1 MEENPRA
8 AAQIDEVVETELTR
22 FWLDRDERLL
32 LACPP
37 IRAHVGAFI
46 GGRRLVP
53 YVPTRE
59 LPSRCDRPHR
69 WPLPVEDLPVE
80 DWVDDPTLGHWVHAD
95 HDGQDAVLC
104 ADHLAASQGMARV
117 VVTDRRIAVLCPT
130 KYLTDEPVTDE
141 NVFTTLEEMEPHRLA
156 GLDTPFL
163 GRSVPP
169 RRVIEFTFAD
179 GSRLYSYDIHA
190 TLKVRRAM
198 ERAHAWR

>member
-22 FWLDRDERLL
+22 FWLAHGERLL

-37 IRAHVGAFI
+37 VRAHVGACI

-53 YVPTRE
+53 YIPRKE
-59 LPSRCDRPHR
+59 LPSMREQPRR
-69 WPLPVEDLPVE
+69 WPLPMEDLPVE
-80 DWVDDPTLGHWVHAD
+80 DWVDDPTIGHWVHAE
-95 HDGQDAVLC
+95 HDEQDAVRC
-104 ADHLAASQGMARV
+104 ADHLAASQGAARV
-117 VVTDRRIAVLCPT
+117 VVTDRRVAVLCPT
-130 KYLTDEPVTDE
+130 KHLTDEPVADD
-141 NVFTTLEEMEPHRLA
+141 NVFTTLEEMEPHRLV

-169 RRVIEFTFAD
+169 RRIIAFTFAD
-179 GSRLYSYDIHA
+179 GSELYSYDIHA

-198 ERAHAWR
+198 ERAHA